1 MAGFSMDKVFNSV
14 KRRAPSPPL
23 PLAEQSSRKI
33 PKVSDLTVVQGPRP
47 RPPRRP
53 AATGDV
59 VVCLYKYP
67 LCNRNF
73 NFSLRDVPDSLG
85 ECSRTYFQ
93 RVVRNARPTSFQL
106 YGAKVRR
113 RCASGL
119 GRRRGACYAALAGDY
134 SSQGGIRHR
143 TRCCGRGG
151 GGLPPAPHFLLMPGV
166 TKIKSWPAGSDRGR
180 SPYSV
185 TQDVSV
191 RLGAIAEKTLLPEVQ
206 IQHEVHDS
214 LCVNIKDRWNS
225 FLAQHPETP
234 DTAYEL
240 ERQAWIKLVVT
251 DNNDPDKLGTFQC
264 WRPAFQSRVAPL
276 RHIGGRLWVRIRP
289 KSIPG

>member
-1 MAGFSMDKVFNSV
+1 
-14 KRRAPSPPL
+14 
-23 PLAEQSSRKI
+23 
-33 PKVSDLTVVQGPRP
+33 
-47 RPPRRP
+47 
-53 AATGDV
+53 
-59 VVCLYKYP
+59 
-67 LCNRNF
+67 
-73 NFSLRDVPDSLG
+73 
-85 ECSRTYFQ
+85 
-93 RVVRNARPTSFQL
+93 
-106 YGAKVRR
+106 
-113 RCASGL
+113 
-119 GRRRGACYAALAGDY
+119 
-134 SSQGGIRHR
+134 
-143 TRCCGRGG
+143 
-151 GGLPPAPHFLLMPGV
+151 MPGV

-214 LCVNIKDRWNS
+214 LCVNIKDRWNT

-251 DNNDPDKLGTFQC
+251 DNNDPDKIGTFQC

-276 RHIGGRLWVRIRP
+276 RHIGGRLWVRIGP
-289 KSIPG
+289 KLIPG